1 MPKRPS
7 PVHPPNLPYGTKVWF
22 YLFNPLYSIALFTW
36 EIVMKKFTFTVLALI
51 SAAFAAPALASDVM
65 VASTMQRCTTNEEC
79 ALVTNSCKDNCG
91 FVPVNRA
98 NLTAIETLYQTRCG
112 KAMSAN
118 PTCNMNPPISAA
130 CINARCTIDYA
141 YANNAGAKDYQA
153 GAYPVPEAP
162 VPSKVPAGEYA
173 GVNDRN
179 GKFTAYDLPQNEVK
193 QDSVGTIT
201 TKVYVPPSAPVS
213 GGNYVPVT
221 GMVPSAPAAPQT
233 PPMPNPAFIPPTP
246 AAAPTPP
253 PAPVIPPQ
261 AVPSAQTHATPPVTT
276 SGVPAMVPSRPNQ
289 LPPEAAPQAYV
300 PDPTQP
306 TIPAPGLPP
315 APSAPVAT
323 TTPAVPAVGAPG
335 VPQAPAGSTPIPPS
349 DLKPAPTFVPPPGTP
364 VPVAPEDP
372 GAPPPEGTTMIMPLP
387 NGEAAIVGGD
397 NTKAGA
403 TKSFNTST
411 TAKKKTTQGY
421 N

>member
-1 MPKRPS
+1 
-7 PVHPPNLPYGTKVWF
+7 
-22 YLFNPLYSIALFTW
+22 
-36 EIVMKKFTFTVLALI
+36 MKKFTFSVLALI
-51 SAAFAAPALASDVM
+51 AAAFAAPALASDVM

-98 NLTAIETLYQTRCG
+98 SLTAIETLYQTRCN
-112 KAMSAN
+112 KPMSAN

-162 VPSKVPAGEYA
+162 VESKVPAGSYA
-173 GVNDRN
+173 NVNDRD
-179 GKFTAYDLPQNEVK
+179 GHFTAYDLPQGEVK

-221 GMVPSAPAAPQT
+221 GSVPSAPATPQ
-233 PPMPNPAFIPPTP
+233 IPPSIAP
-246 AAAPTPP
+246 AVIPPVPSAAP
-253 PAPVIPPQ
+253 AVVPPQ
-261 AVPSAQTHATPPVTT
+261 AVPSAHTYATPPVTT
-276 SGVPAMVPSRPNQ
+276 SGIPAMVPSKPNQ
-289 LPPEAAPQAYV
+289 LPPEVAPVIPSAPIATPQAYV
-300 PDPTQP
+300 PAPTQP
-306 TIPAPGLPP
+306 TLPAPGLPP
-315 APSAPVAT
+315 APSVAVNA
-323 TTPAVPAVGAPG
+323 PAVPAVGAPG
-335 VPQAPAGSTPIPPS
+335 VPQAPAGSIPIPPS
-349 DLKPAPTFVPPPGTP
+349 DLKPAPTFVPPAGTA

-372 GAPPPEGTTMIMPLP
+372 GAPPPEGTTMLMPLP
-387 NGEAAIVGGD
+387 NGGTAVIGGD
-397 NTKAGA
+397 ESKAD
-403 TKSFNTST
+403 TSKSFNTST
-411 TAKKKTTQGY
+411 SAKKKKGESY

>member
-1 MPKRPS
+1 
-7 PVHPPNLPYGTKVWF
+7 
-22 YLFNPLYSIALFTW
+22 
-36 EIVMKKFTFTVLALI
+36 MKIFTFSVLALI
-51 SAAFAAPALASDVM
+51 SAAFALPALASDVM

-91 FVPVNRA
+91 FVPVNRG

-162 VPSKVPAGEYA
+162 VQSKVPAAGYA
-173 GVNDRN
+173 NVNDRD
-179 GKFTAYDLPQNEVK
+179 GKFTAYDLPQTEVK

-221 GMVPSAPAAPQT
+221 GMVPSAPATAQPLPPGAP
-233 PPMPNPAFIPPTP
+233 PSPVMSPRVP
-246 AAAPTPP
+246 AAPSA
-253 PAPVIPPQ
+253 AVVPPQ
-261 AVPSAQTHATPPVTT
+261 AVPTPETHATPTVVT
-276 SGVPAMVPSRPNQ
+276 SDIPSMTPSTPNQ
-289 LPPEAAPQAYV
+289 LPPAVTPPSAPVTAPQAY
-300 PDPTQP
+300 
-306 TIPAPGLPP
+306 IPAPTEPTVPSPGLPP
-315 APSAPVAT
+315 TPAT
-323 TTPAVPAVGAPG
+323 TAAAPAALAVGAPG

-349 DLKPAPTFVPPPGTP
+349 DLKPSPTFVPPTGTAI
-364 VPVAPEDP
+364 PVAPEDP
-372 GAPPPEGTTMIMPLP
+372 GAPPPKGTTMLMPLP
-387 NGEAAIVGGD
+387 NGSAAVIGSD
-397 NTKAGA
+397 DTKAGA

-411 TAKKKTTQGY
+411 AAEKKKTQGY

>member
-1 MPKRPS
+1 
-7 PVHPPNLPYGTKVWF
+7 
-22 YLFNPLYSIALFTW
+22 
-36 EIVMKKFTFTVLALI
+36 MKKFTFGVLALI
-51 SAAFAAPALASDVM
+51 SAAFTFPAIASDVM

-91 FVPVNRA
+91 FVPVNRG
-98 NLTAIETLYQTRCG
+98 NMTAIETLYQTRCG

-162 VPSKVPAGEYA
+162 VQSKVPAGDYA
-173 GVNDRN
+173 GVNDRD

-233 PPMPNPAFIPPTP
+233 APTQNPAVIPATP
-246 AAAPTPP
+246 YAAPTPP
-253 PAPVIPPQ
+253 PAAPVPPQ
-261 AVPSAQTHATPPVTT
+261 AVPTTQTHATPPVTT
-276 SGVPAMVPSRPNQ
+276 SAVPVMVPSKPNQ
-289 LPPEAAPQAYV
+289 LPPEIAPV
-300 PDPTQP
+300 P
-306 TIPAPGLPP
+306 
-315 APSAPVAT
+315 PSAPVAT
-323 TTPAVPAVGAPG
+323 PQAYVPAPTQPTVPAPGLPAPSATTVAAPAVPAVGAPG

-349 DLKPAPTFVPPPGTP
+349 DLKPAPTFVPPPGTS

-372 GAPPPEGTTMIMPLP
+372 GAPPPKGTTMLMPLP
-387 NGEAAIVGGD
+387 DGGTVVIGGD
-397 NTKAGA
+397 DSKARA
-403 TKSFNTST
+403 TKSFNAST
-411 TAKKKTTQGY
+411 ATKKKTTQSY